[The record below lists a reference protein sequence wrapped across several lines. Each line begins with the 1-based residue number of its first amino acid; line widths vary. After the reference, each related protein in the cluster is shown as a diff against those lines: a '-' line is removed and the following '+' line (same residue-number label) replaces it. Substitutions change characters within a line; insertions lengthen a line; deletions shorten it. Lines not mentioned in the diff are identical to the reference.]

1 MKKISGFLERFSKLT
16 PPDDAVKRELA
27 AAISEA
33 LHTAVSKKA
42 IQIAHGVAFV
52 AGSSVMKS
60 AIAINRGK
68 ILQSLYDALPKSRES
83 VRDVR

>member
-1 MKKISGFLERFSKLT
+1 MKKIADFLSRFKSLT
-16 PPDDAVKRELA
+16 PPDDAIKKELA
-27 AAISEA
+27 AAIEEA
-33 LHTAVSKKA
+33 LHVPVGKKS

-60 AIAINRGK
+60 AITVNRGK